1 MFRRKRSSS
10 HHQPLNTTPSLSAQ
24 TAASHAY
31 LASRASSSNLSSAA
45 AATALRTLSPT
56 PTPVEN
62 VQTKRMLQRQS
73 SISSAHTTIGPPI
86 RSQMGVQ
93 TLRRASSSGS
103 MAARTFRDQS
113 PRRPVSSGGP
123 PRNAPPVPP
132 LPQDLPSRTAPHRR
146 SMSMEPPM
154 RAMSPPVKRPSG
166 RGVSLDR
173 APNAPTSLSAHRTSN
188 LSTVPELERASSRAS
203 VNFSYPVNSP
213 RHSPTLGGPESAKN
227 NAGYGASDDAISA
240 AETEDVQYTVSH
252 AAEKPVKK
260 KTKALAPGSAEGSH
274 LAAGTAGGRPVGT
287 AVAAAQAASSPVEE
301 PSKPVAQRH
310 HPTPANIRRRP
321 QQTKGKTR
329 PRSFSADQIAVPSTQ
344 PPSAAAPP
352 ETGEDYQIP
361 RPKPK
366 KRPSTVRE
374 DHEAEERAEA
384 AAAAAEAGRDS
395 AESRPLQ
402 VRVSTPEQ
410 STGVLAQDGQG
421 DDAVV
426 IPGLSASEVVYE
438 SPVSQPPPPAQSRLT
453 THDEWEEYRVGRP
466 HSLSPSRSA
475 RFSTQLTVSNYG
487 ETLHEP
493 PPRSMSPAKS
503 AMKQSPQQSPQQS
516 LSPER
521 RTPLVIRTGRAPSE
535 ISDATSIASD
545 DGSRVGSKKKTAK
558 VSFDDEAEVVGVAA
572 SPPTSPEDIVPE
584 SPPDK
589 MKSSKTNWFGL
600 GRKKSPL
607 ADRLDGEE
615 FGDYLKPRP
624 VLPSFGSI
632 RGARETEPEE
642 PVKESVNTSES
653 VAAVRSNDAASVV
666 AGLSSDH
673 AIAGIIANSNPKALQ
688 IHSQSEPKGPAQHAS
703 SPEDHSSLASGRPAS
718 IKVNGGEPTSTNG
731 VPVKGYTDGVLL
743 QDESTRADGQETVPV
758 IAVQPATP
766 AVEEVRPSLELVR
779 IPGGFPLSTSPP
791 IEKETPLTAPG
802 TKLPVSATGDGSTDL
817 ESNSESDSGNSVY
830 SDAPEDVV
838 AVEGD
843 GFGSI
848 NAIVDSQVK
857 TTAAAAPDRGTAL
870 LPALE
875 TKALQ
880 SDEGKAVSP
889 VSSLGSVGEGPFSS
903 PYPPW
908 PISRPVQEPRPASPP
923 VANMKRPMRPM
934 SADPY
939 QASQLR
945 SALRTSET
953 LETKRQSMSVSP
965 VPGARVPI
973 QGTER
978 HTMSPSSSLQNGI
991 KANAGGKRAS
1001 QSSQGFAGVLRRTTS
1016 NGSDSSSSF
1025 KRSGR
1030 ASKDD
1035 GQITL
1040 RRTMRGSGGGR
1051 PQSPEGFVSKRNG
1064 TRSFSSG
1071 PTSGMM
1077 RTTLR
1082 GAGAAGNQQ
1091 DKSIFSG
1098 LGKHSKGKPSGQ
1110 FSSRFGDDSDDDATG
1125 PAHRFRSRFDDSSD
1139 DEPTVTTLRPVRGIP
1154 RRSGADDGDS
1164 TDLEDSSDDE
1174 APPTTHQEAVSAD
1187 TPSDPAAIA
1196 ASLVRGMSQAELEQ
1210 WLSGSRK
1217 RGRPG
1222 IFNRLTP
1229 KKNRDNGKRF
1239 RKSDL
1244 EIPVGRGTPLEQSPV
1259 ELNHVRG
1266 DSSISSGYGHTRT
1279 VTLDSGYASSPKLHK
1294 RSLSKTDVHDS
1305 WPLRSSGPPAETLQT
1320 ENEDETASIAGPPPR
1335 PLTSDGVIKNGNAR
1349 GSHNLG
1355 NTASESLWA
1364 LRFRPRHSRRG
1375 TQSTIGAASDVV
1387 VGRNG
1392 KKKRFPMLRR
1402 AFGLRD

>member
-123 PRNAPPVPP
+123 PMNAPPVPP
-132 LPQDLPSRTAPHRR
+132 LPQDLPSRTATHRR
-146 SMSMEPPM
+146 SVSMEPPM

-173 APNAPTSLSAHRTSN
+173 APHAPPSLSAHRTSN

-213 RHSPTLGGPESAKN
+213 RHSPTLGGPESAKS
-227 NAGYGASDDAISA
+227 NAGYGASGDALSA

-274 LAAGTAGGRPVGT
+274 LATGTAGGRPVGT

-301 PSKPVAQRH
+301 PSKPAAQQH
-310 HPTPANIRRRP
+310 HPTPVNIRRRP

-329 PRSFSADQIAVPSTQ
+329 PRSFSADQIAVPNTQ
-344 PPSAAAPP
+344 PPSAAATL
-352 ETGEDYQIP
+352 ETGEDYQIS

-384 AAAAAEAGRDS
+384 AAAEAEAGRDP

-410 STGVLAQDGQG
+410 SAGVLAQDEQG

-438 SPVSQPPPPAQSRLT
+438 TPVSQPPPPAQSNLT
-453 THDEWEEYRVGRP
+453 IHDEWEEYRVGRP

-487 ETLHEP
+487 EPLHEP

-503 AMKQSPQQSPQQS
+503 AMKQSPQQS

-521 RTPLVIRTGRAPSE
+521 RTPLVIRTGKAPSE

-545 DGSRVGSKKKTAK
+545 DGSRFGPKKKTAK
-558 VSFDDEAEVVGVAA
+558 VSFDDEAEIVGVAA

-632 RGARETEPEE
+632 RGTRETEPEE
-642 PVKESVNTSES
+642 PVKESTNTSDS
-653 VAAVRSNDAASVV
+653 VPAVRSNDAASVV

-673 AIAGIIANSNPKALQ
+673 AIGGIIANSNPKALQ
-688 IHSQSEPKGPAQHAS
+688 IHSESEPKGPAQYAS
-703 SPEDHSSLASGRPAS
+703 SPEDHSSLASGRPAP
-718 IKVNGGEPTSTNG
+718 IKVNGGEATSTNG
-731 VPVKGYTDGVLL
+731 VRVKGHTDGVTL
-743 QDESTRADGQETVPV
+743 QDKSTGAEGQETVPV

-802 TKLPVSATGDGSTDL
+802 TQPPVSATGDGSTDL
-817 ESNSESDSGNSVY
+817 DSDSESDSGNSVY

-857 TTAAAAPDRGTAL
+857 TAAAPAPDRDTAL

-875 TKALQ
+875 TTALQ
-880 SDEGKAVSP
+880 SDGGKAVSP

-978 HTMSPSSSLQNGI
+978 RAMSPSSSLQNGI
-991 KANAGGKRAS
+991 KANAVGKRADKRTS
-1001 QSSQGFAGVLRRTTS
+1001 QSSQGFTGVLRRTTS

-1040 RRTMRGSGGGR
+1040 RRTMRGSGGGP
-1051 PQSPEGFVSKRNG
+1051 PQSADGFASKRNG
-1064 TRSFSSG
+1064 TRSLSTG

-1098 LGKHSKGKPSGQ
+1098 LGKHSKAKPSGQ

-1125 PAHRFRSRFDDSSD
+1125 PAHRFQSRFDDSSD

-1154 RRSGADDGDS
+1154 RRRGADDGDS

-1174 APPTTHQEAVSAD
+1174 APPRTHQEAFSAD

-1196 ASLVRGMSQAELEQ
+1196 ASLVRGMSQAELEE

-1217 RGRPG
+1217 RGRTG

-1229 KKNRDNGKRF
+1229 KKNRDSGKRF

-1244 EIPVGRGTPLEQSPV
+1244 ESAVGRGTALEQSPV

-1266 DSSISSGYGHTRT
+1266 DGSISSGYGHTRT
-1279 VTLDSGYASSPKLHK
+1279 VTSDSGYASSPKLHK
-1294 RSLSKTDVHDS
+1294 RSLSRTDGYDS
-1305 WPLRSSGPPAETLQT
+1305 WPLRSSGPPVETLQT
-1320 ENEDETASIAGPPPR
+1320 EKEDETASMAGPPSR
-1335 PLTSDGVIKNGNAR
+1335 PLTSDGVPKNGNAR
-1349 GSHNLG
+1349 GSRNFG
-1355 NTASESLWA
+1355 DTASESSWA
-1364 LRFRPRHSRRG
+1364 MRFRPKNSRRG

>member
-45 AATALRTLSPT
+45 AATALRTLSPA

-146 SMSMEPPM
+146 SVSMEPPM

-321 QQTKGKTR
+321 QQTKGRTR

-374 DHEAEERAEA
+374 DHEAEERAES

-438 SPVSQPPPPAQSRLT
+438 TPVSQPPPPAQSRLT
-453 THDEWEEYRVGRP
+453 THDEWEEYR
-466 HSLSPSRSA
+466 
-475 RFSTQLTVSNYG
+475 LTVSNYG
-487 ETLHEP
+487 EPLHEP

-521 RTPLVIRTGRAPSE
+521 RTPLVIRTGQAPSE

-545 DGSRVGSKKKTAK
+545 D
-558 VSFDDEAEVVGVAA
+558 EVVGVAA

-642 PVKESVNTSES
+642 PVK
-653 VAAVRSNDAASVV
+653 DVV

-688 IHSQSEPKGPAQHAS
+688 IRSESEPKGPAQHAS
-703 SPEDHSSLASGRPAS
+703 SPEDHSSLASGRPAP
-718 IKVNGGEPTSTNG
+718 IKVTSTNG
-731 VPVKGYTDGVLL
+731 VPVKGHTDGVLL

-817 ESNSESDSGNSVY
+817 DSNSESDSSNSVY

-857 TTAAAAPDRGTAL
+857 TTAAAAPDRGAAL

-889 VSSLGSVGEGPFSS
+889 VSSLGS
-903 PYPPW
+903 
-908 PISRPVQEPRPASPP
+908 EPRPASPP

-978 HTMSPSSSLQNGI
+978 RTMSPSSSLQNGI

-1016 NGSDSSSSF
+1016 N
-1025 KRSGR
+1025 
-1030 ASKDD
+1030 
-1035 GQITL
+1035 
-1040 RRTMRGSGGGR
+1040 GGGR

-1239 RKSDL
+1239 L
-1244 EIPVGRGTPLEQSPV
+1244 

-1266 DSSISSGYGHTRT
+1266 DGSISSG
-1279 VTLDSGYASSPKLHK
+1279 
-1294 RSLSKTDVHDS
+1294 KTDGHDS

-1335 PLTSDGVIKNGNAR
+1335 PLTSDGVPKNGNAR
-1349 GSHNLG
+1349 GSRNLG
-1355 NTASESLWA
+1355 DTASESLWA
-1364 LRFRPRHSRRG
+1364 LRFRPKHSRRG